1 MRDETEKCLSLQ
13 ISHGTVSIHLSPK
26 AENGRKEGWQPFFFF
41 FFETEWSR
49 SEKGVSFLIP
59 FEAEK
64 ALKGIISKWC

>member
-1 MRDETEKCLSLQ
+1 MVRDETEKCLSLQ
-13 ISHGTVSIHLSPK
+13 ISHGTVSIHLSPRPKMEERK
-26 AENGRKEGWQPFFFF
+26 ADSPC

-49 SEKGVSFLIP
+49 SEEGRSFLIP